1 MGCIYSYKVSILRAI
16 IHIRFL
22 RHLAKED
29 KNMPGKNKHLTYD
42 ERVFIQQNLNKLSF
56 KEIGKKL
63 DKDCTSISREIRR
76 HTITVYTGGLG
87 KEYNSC
93 AKRDRC
99 PSSGMCGSKTCRRS
113 SCCGCNVFCGSNCP
127 NYEQDVCPL
136 LEKPPYVCNGCSKRP
151 RCKLPKTD
159 YRAKEAD
166 NEYRVQ
172 LKELRSGVTISEE
185 EARGLGEILQKGTK
199 KGQSVHHIVFANG
212 GEAAIGYSEKTIYN
226 YIDAGVIPGVI
237 NLDLPRKVGY
247 GKRKK
252 SGDQY
257 IKVDKACRIGR
268 TYEDFL
274 EFINTEENR
283 YLPITQMDSV
293 EGKKGVGEK
302 VCLTIIFSTCSM
314 MFGFLR
320 DANTTESIT
329 SVFDSL
335 KIKLGEDVFAK
346 LFPIILTDRGTEFS
360 DPKKIEMS
368 LDGKRQL
375 CHIFYC
381 DPMNSN
387 QKPEVERCHADF
399 RRIVPK
405 GTSLNGLSQ
414 DDIQKAF
421 GNVAA
426 IPRPQYND
434 KTSAQMFIAIYGED
448 IFKKL
453 GGVYV
458 TPKDANLTPR
468 LLEK

>member
-1 MGCIYSYKVSILRAI
+1 
-16 IHIRFL
+16 
-22 RHLAKED
+22 
-29 KNMPGKNKHLTYD
+29 
-42 ERVFIQQNLNKLSF
+42 
-56 KEIGKKL
+56 
-63 DKDCTSISREIRR
+63 
-76 HTITVYTGGLG
+76 
-87 KEYNSC
+87 
-93 AKRDRC
+93 
-99 PSSGMCGSKTCRRS
+99 
-113 SCCGCNVFCGSNCP
+113 
-127 NYEQDVCPL
+127 
-136 LEKPPYVCNGCSKRP
+136 
-151 RCKLPKTD
+151 
-159 YRAKEAD
+159 
-166 NEYRVQ
+166 
-172 LKELRSGVTISEE
+172 
-185 EARGLGEILQKGTK
+185 
-199 KGQSVHHIVFANG
+199 
-212 GEAAIGYSEKTIYN
+212 
-226 YIDAGVIPGVI
+226 
-237 NLDLPRKVGY
+237 
-247 GKRKK
+247 
-252 SGDQY
+252 
-257 IKVDKACRIGR
+257 
-268 TYEDFL
+268 
-274 EFINTEENR
+274 
-283 YLPITQMDSV
+283 MDSV

-360 DPKKIEMS
+360 DPRKIEMS

-375 CHIFYC
+375 CHVFYC

-458 TPKDANLTPR
+458 PPKDANLTPR